1 MLNTTRSEEL
11 YKVALDLMPG
21 GVNSPVRAFGAVGRN
36 PLFID
41 HAKGS
46 YVYDVD
52 GNKFIDYVCSWG
64 PGILG
69 HSHPEVLEEVVKA
82 CFDGLTFGAPT
93 GKENQLAQL
102 VKDCVPSMEMMR
114 MVSSGTEAT
123 MSAIRAARGFTGR
136 DKIIKFKGCYHGHSD
151 GLLVQAGSAALTQS
165 VPDSSGVPASFAQ
178 QTLVALYNDKD
189 SVREL
194 FENNKDQ
201 IAALIVEPVAANMGV
216 VIPDDDFLPFLREIT
231 AENGTILIFDEVITG
246 FRLGVGG
253 AQEWFG
259 INPDL
264 STFGKIVGGGMPMA
278 VYGGLQD
285 QELLKIVANTLIV
298 SVVSTILSTIIGTM
312 AAYGITRY
320 KFKGKSVLMNIL
332 YIPIV
337 IPEIVMG
344 VSLLMIFMLLN
355 FPLGLVSMILA
366 HVTFSAPFVVITVRG
381 RIGDM
386 GVVEEEA
393 SMDLGANRRT
403 TFFRVTLPMM
413 MPAIISGAF
422 MAFTLSFDDLVV
434 STFVAGANSTTLPIK
449 VQSMMKTGVTPEINA
464 LSTVIFVILL
474 TLCLLGKLAGWLIKK
489 RSDKLE
495 AEALAALV
503 VPGDAE

>member
-1 MLNTTRSEEL
+1 MLNTVKSEEL
-11 YKVALDLMPG
+11 YKIALDLMPG

-102 VKDCVPSMEMMR
+102 VQECVPSMEMMR

-123 MSAIRAARGFTGR
+123 MSAIRAARG
-136 DKIIKFKGCYHGHSD
+136 CYHGHSD
-151 GLLVQAGSAALTQS
+151 GLLVQAGSVALTQS
-165 VPDSSGVPASFAQ
+165 VPDSSGVPASFAE

-231 AENGTILIFDEVITG
+231 EENGTILIFDEVITG

-259 INPDL
+259 IKPDL

-278 VYGGLQD
+278 IYGGRKD
-285 QELLKIVANTLIV
+285 IMRNISPT
-298 SVVSTILSTIIGTM
+298 
-312 AAYGITRY
+312 
-320 KFKGKSVLMNIL
+320 GKV
-332 YIPIV
+332 YQA
-337 IPEIVMG
+337 G
-344 VSLLMIFMLLN
+344 
-355 FPLGLVSMILA
+355 
-366 HVTFSAPFVVITVRG
+366 
-381 RIGDM
+381 
-386 GVVEEEA
+386 
-393 SMDLGANRRT
+393 
-403 TFFRVTLPMM
+403 
-413 MPAIISGAF
+413 
-422 MAFTLSFDDLVV
+422 TLSGNPIATTAGIKTLEILRDHPELYTKIEENTKKLAEAYKVRAKKQGINIHVNQIGSLMSAFFTGENVKDY
-434 STFVAGANSTTLPIK
+434 AGATSSDTKAYADYFNYMLENGIYVAPSQFEAMFISAAHSDEDIQRTID
-449 VQSMMKTGVTPEINA
+449 V
-464 LSTVIFVILL
+464 L
-474 TLCLLGKLAGWLIKK
+474 TK
-489 RSDKLE
+489 
-495 AEALAALV
+495 
-503 VPGDAE
+503 

>member
-1 MLNTTRSEEL
+1 M
-11 YKVALDLMPG
+11 
-21 GVNSPVRAFGAVGRN
+21 GRN

-93 GKENQLAQL
+93 GKENELAQL

-165 VPDSSGVPASFAQ
+165 VPDSSGVPASFAE

-231 AENGTILIFDEVITG
+231 EENGTILIFDEVITG

-259 INPDL
+259 IKPDL

-278 VYGGLQD
+278 IYGGRKDIMRNISPTGKVYQAGTLSGNP
-285 QELLKIVANTLIV
+285 VAMAAGIAQL
-298 SVVSTILSTIIGTM
+298 TILKNNPQI
-312 AAYGITRY
+312 YEELNQ
-320 KFKGKSVLMNIL
+320 KS
-332 YIPIV
+332 
-337 IPEIVMG
+337 
-344 VSLLMIFMLLN
+344 
-355 FPLGLVSMILA
+355 
-366 HVTFSAPFVVITVRG
+366 
-381 RIGDM
+381 D
-386 GVVEEEA
+386 
-393 SMDLGANRRT
+393 
-403 TFFRVTLPMM
+403 TFFETMKENARKNGHAWQVNHVGSIGSLFFTEQQVVDYASAKTSDTAEYARYFKYMLDNGIHLA
-413 MPAIISGAF
+413 PAQFEAMF
-422 MAFTLSFDDLVV
+422 V
-434 STFVAGANSTTLPIK
+434 SAAHTEENLAY
-449 VQSMMKTGVTPEINA
+449 A
-464 LSTVIFVILL
+464 LQ
-474 TLCLLGKLAGWLIKK
+474 
-489 RSDKLE
+489 R
-495 AEALAALV
+495 AENFLMCK
-503 VPGDAE
+503 